1 MNQLFLGQIIHCKSF
16 DELETFADGFLAIES
31 GKISAIGQLSALP
44 KYLSDALPV
53 TQLTSTQFLMPGFID
68 CHIHAP
74 QYPNIGLGL
83 DMPLMEWLNTYTFPM
98 EHNFRNEKFA
108 GKVYETVVRRTLRCG
123 TTLAAY
129 FATNHKNSSLLLAQE
144 AVRQGQRALVGKVS
158 SNCSSPDFYVE
169 TTEASLKDNAEFIE
183 RVLKLNSPLVRPII
197 TPRYAISCNAE
208 LMNGLARLAAEH
220 DLHIQSHISENLNEI
235 AYAKELYHAEN
246 YASIY
251 ESVNLLTNKCVLA
264 HGVHLDDEELRIL
277 KKHGTAI
284 AHCPTSNTSLG
295 SGLCDVQ
302 RLLAAD
308 VKVGLGTDV
317 SGGYSASILT
327 AIRDALNV
335 SHHLNFFKKQNVI
348 GSGRI
353 ANPDAEQNANYLP
366 LSYKNALYLATL
378 GGAEALALEA
388 NVGNFIVGKDFD
400 ALLVDV
406 DVEPVDVF
414 QISPE
419 SGSDSVDSVR
429 DLLKLVQK
437 FVYVGDDRNILKVF
451 VAGKQVK
458 V

>member
-1 MNQLFLGQIIHCKSF
+1 MDQLFLGQIIHCKSF
-16 DELETFADGFLAIES
+16 DELETLGDGFLAIEN
-31 GKISAIGQLSALP
+31 GKISAIGERSALP
-44 KYLSDALPV
+44 KHLSDALPV
-53 TQLTSTQFLMPGFID
+53 TQLTPTQFLMPGFID

-83 DMPLMEWLNTYTFPM
+83 DMPLMEWLHTYTFPM

-108 GKVYETVVRRTLRCG
+108 EKVYEAVVRRTLSCG
-123 TTLAAY
+123 TTLATY
-129 FATNHKNSSLLLAQE
+129 FATNHKNSSFLLAQE

-169 TTEASLKDNAEFIE
+169 TTETSLQDNAEFIE
-183 RVLKLNSPLVRPII
+183 RVLQLNSPLVRPII
-197 TPRYAISCNAE
+197 TPRFAISCNAE
-208 LMNGLARLAAEH
+208 LMNGLAQLAAQH

-264 HGVHLDDEELRIL
+264 HGVHLEDEELRIL

-284 AHCPTSNTSLG
+284 AHCPTSNTSLD
-295 SGLCDVQ
+295 SGLCDVR

-327 AIRDALNV
+327 AIRDALGV

-353 ANPDAEQNANYLP
+353 ANPQAEHNANYLP

-378 GGAEALALEA
+378 GGAEALAFEA
-388 NVGNFIVGKDFD
+388 KVGNFIVGKDFD

-406 DVEPVDVF
+406 DVEPVDAF
-414 QISPE
+414 QIPPQDE
-419 SGSDSVDSVR
+419 SDRVDSVQN
-429 DLLKLVQK
+429 LLKLVQK